1 MFGAFRWRLC
11 LSKSPG
17 HGEPLNPSWKIKTA
31 DLYRAKWE
39 FVGGKSCFK
48 PKEQHVQRSEWRE
61 STANYRN
68 LNGDAQFEHKD

>member
-1 MFGAFRWRLC
+1 MFGAFRRWLC
-11 LSKSPG
+11 LSKSAG

-39 FVGGKSCFK
+39 RRLVGGKSCFK

-61 STANYRN
+61 SMANYRI
-68 LNGDAQFEHKD
+68 LNGDA